1 MKTILYKVLFVI
13 LVLPAVMVA
22 ETPKG
27 KYSKEKRISKA
38 YVVNGNAGTT
48 VANRYGSI
56 YITTWDENR
65 TEIDVLIKVSGNDE
79 DVVNKRLNG
88 IDVEFSSSKASVTAK
103 TVIENFRGRNVNM
116 EINYTIKIPK
126 NGTLGVANQ
135 YGAIKLGKI
144 YGDINLSCQYGEVS
158 IDELNGDTNNLKMQ
172 YCSSGRL
179 NYFKNAD
186 IVAQYSDFNLARI
199 GNLQLDSQYSDV
211 TINNVNTLNYKCQ
224 YGDLTVR
231 SADRLT
237 GSGSYSDLTFGTI
250 DQLLNITTNYGDLSV
265 SKLGR
270 QVKNVT
276 IVNTYADV
284 KLSFDPEIAFDFE
297 FTGSYS
303 DISGLSNFKISE
315 KIEKSSTSIYKG
327 YYKTSGIGRIY
338 IKSQYGDV
346 TFAKSNL

>member
-1 MKTILYKVLFVI
+1 MLI
-13 LVLPAVMVA
+13 LPAVMVA
-22 ETPKG
+22 GTPKG
-27 KYSKEKRISKA
+27 KFSKEKRISKA

-48 VANRYGSI
+48 IANRYGSI

-79 DVVNKRLNG
+79 DVVTKRLDG
-88 IDVEFSSSKASVTAK
+88 IDVEFSASKASVTAK

-126 NGTLGVANQ
+126 NGTLGVSNQ

-144 YGDINLSCQYGEVS
+144 YGNINLSCQYGEVS

-172 YCSSGRL
+172 YCSSGKL

-186 IVAQYSDFNLARI
+186 IIAQYSDFNLGRV
-199 GNLQLDSQYSDV
+199 GTLQLDSQYSDV
-211 TINNVNTLNYKCQ
+211 IVNNAGTVNYKCQ
-224 YGDLTVR
+224 YGDLIVR

-237 GSGSYSDLTFGTI
+237 GSGSYSDLSFGTI
-250 DQLLNITTNYGDLSV
+250 DQLLNITTNYGDLTV

-270 QVKNVT
+270 LVKNVT

-284 KLSFDPEIAFDFE
+284 KLNFDPEIAFDFE

-303 DISGLSNFKISE
+303 DVSGLSNLKTSE
-315 KIEKSSTSIYKG
+315 KIEKSSTYIYKG
-327 YYKTSGIGRIY
+327 YYKTSGVGRIY
-338 IKSQYGDV
+338 VKSQYGDLSV
-346 TFAKSNL
+346 GKSN

>member
-1 MKTILYKVLFVI
+1 MKTILYKILLI
-13 LVLPAVMVA
+13 MLVLPAIMVA
-22 ETPKG
+22 GTPKG

-38 YVVNGNAGTT
+38 YIVNGNAGTT
-48 VANRYGSI
+48 IANRYGSI

-79 DVVNKRLNG
+79 DVVTKRLDG
-88 IDVEFSSSKASVTAK
+88 IDVEFSASKASVTAK
-103 TVIENFRGRNVNM
+103 TIIENFRGRNINM

-126 NGTLGVANQ
+126 NGTLGVSNQ

-144 YGDINLSCQYGEVS
+144 YGNINLSCQYGEVS
-158 IDELNGDTNNLKMQ
+158 IDELNGDANNLKMQ
-172 YCSSGRL
+172 YCNSGKL
-179 NYFKNAD
+179 NYFKSAD
-186 IVAQYSDFNLARI
+186 IIAQYSDFNLTRV
-199 GNLQLDSQYSDV
+199 GSLQLDSQYSDV
-211 TINNVNTLNYKCQ
+211 IISNAGTVNYKCQ

-231 SADRLT
+231 SADRVT
-237 GSGSYSDLTFGTI
+237 GSGSYSDLSFGAI

-276 IVNTYADV
+276 IVNAYADV
-284 KLSFDPEIAFDFE
+284 TLGFDPEIAFDFE
-297 FTGSYS
+297 FTGSYA
-303 DISGLSNFKISE
+303 DISGLGSIKISE

-327 YYKTSGIGRIY
+327 YYKTSGVGRVY

-346 TFAKSNL
+346 ALVKN